1 MATRRNLRRHLPL
14 AGFGA
19 AMLALAGCAAPVQ
32 VAQAPAGPIPPGQAR
47 IWFYREYEPSV
58 SRNFA
63 NIDLNGARVAT
74 VPPFGAAIYRDVA
87 PGHYLISPESMG
99 SDVNQSKEIDLRP
112 GQEVFAKVLADN
124 TWVSGGD
131 LNDYHRDTFYI
142 SLIPPEVARAQIAL
156 NR

>member
-1 MATRRNLRRHLPL
+1 
-14 AGFGA
+14 
-19 AMLALAGCAAPVQ
+19 
-32 VAQAPAGPIPPGQAR
+32 
-47 IWFYREYEPSV
+47 
-58 SRNFA
+58 
-63 NIDLNGARVAT
+63 
-74 VPPFGAAIYRDVA
+74 
-87 PGHYLISPESMG
+87 MG